1 MTEKFQIQI
10 NDSTIGLALNELW
23 YFYYYLKDVSSFYDK
38 TENRFK
44 NSGFALIFN
53 QDLDK
58 IRKIE
63 PRSYDI
69 YHKFLKRKS
78 IVDRNFLIFPS

>member
-44 NSGFALIFN
+44 
-53 QDLDK
+53 K
-58 IRKIE
+58 IMIVFPGTSLRLVADREKIINISDQVK
-63 PRSYDI
+63 SYV
-69 YHKFLKRKS
+69 KS
-78 IVDRNFLIFPS
+78 SQSEFDVYNNN